1 MMFHPALKKL
11 EPKRVLV
18 LDETGTHQNM
28 ERSEA
33 RSPVGNRVVCSKPK
47 RKSELTT
54 VIGVLTTS
62 GLAAF
67 YTQQGGMKARQFKVF
82 VEYELCPKL
91 RPGDVLVMDN
101 LRIHKRKEIRV
112 LIEAT
117 GAKLLFLPRYSPDLS
132 PIELFW
138 SRFKAALRK
147 KKCRTLTA
155 LLVAIDD
162 ILERLGSES
171 AAPLFAHCGYQ
182 LN

>member
-1 MMFHPALKKL
+1 MMFHPTLEKL
-11 EPKRVLV
+11 DPKRVFV

-33 RSPVGNRVVCSKPK
+33 RGPIGARVVCSKPK
-47 RKSELTT
+47 KKSELTT
-54 VIGVLTTS
+54 VIGVLATS

-67 YTQQGGMKARQFKVF
+67 YSQQGGMKAWQFRVF
-82 VEYELCPKL
+82 IQFELCPKL
-91 RPGDVLVMDN
+91 RAGDVLVMDN
-101 LRIHKRKEIRV
+101 LRAHKRKEIRV

-147 KKCRTLTA
+147 RKCRTLTA

-162 ILERLGSES
+162 ILEQLGAES